1 MNDWAILL
9 IWISLTLVTIG
20 FWALTIMLKIAV
32 PLLLII
38 LICIMWFSIKEKEE

>member
-1 MNDWAILL
+1 MSSLAILFV
-9 IWISLTLVTIG
+9 WASLTLVTIG